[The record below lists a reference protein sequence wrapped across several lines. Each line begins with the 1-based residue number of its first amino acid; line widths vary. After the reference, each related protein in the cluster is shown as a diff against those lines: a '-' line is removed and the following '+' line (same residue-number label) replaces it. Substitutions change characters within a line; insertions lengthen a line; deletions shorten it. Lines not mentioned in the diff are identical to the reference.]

1 MCLSQHTSFQAL
13 FLRLNEISLPLA
25 IIAPQ
30 HTLTESQK
38 SRRGMNTKC

>member
-1 MCLSQHTSFQAL
+1 MCLFQYTSFQVL
-13 FLRLNEISLPLA
+13 FVRLNETSLPLA